1 MGLYSLTT
9 WVTYCKIAVPANLIT
24 MYVAGL
30 NLHSR
35 DAIVAVPSQRRNSFS
50 PLRPARQHRPR
61 PQERLKSGNDINIVI
76 SIICY
81 LLYIICYLLFVIIF
95 ELFVISM
102 KAFTTWMTHT
112 APSGNRR
119 QLRTEYQV
127 GVTAVS

>member
-9 WVTYCKIAVPANLIT
+9 WVTYCKIAVPANLST

-61 PQERLKSGNDINIVI
+61 PQERLKSGNGINIII
-76 SIICY
+76 SIIYY
-81 LLYIICYLLFVIIF
+81 LLSTICNIYEGIYYVDDPHGTFR
-95 ELFVISM
+95 EQTPAQDRISGGGYCS
-102 KAFTTWMTHT
+102 FID
-112 APSGNRR
+112 
-119 QLRTEYQV
+119 
-127 GVTAVS
+127 